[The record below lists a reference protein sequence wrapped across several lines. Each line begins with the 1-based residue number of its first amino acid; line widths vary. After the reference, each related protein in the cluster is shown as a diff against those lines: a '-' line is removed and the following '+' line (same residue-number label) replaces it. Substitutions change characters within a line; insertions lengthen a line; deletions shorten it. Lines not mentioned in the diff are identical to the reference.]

1 MARKP
6 GTLLTLLLIA
16 IPVQVLSAQQ
26 ALEGIARPSV
36 DETLSFTRPGR
47 IQKVHVR
54 QGQKVE
60 PGMLLVSLDDQA
72 ERIQLAFLEA
82 KAGDTTSIQASKAKY
97 DQAKLDYQKML
108 EADAKNVA
116 TPIEV
121 EHAKLNMHIAE
132 LTLELSKFEQ
142 QQNVRKMEEF
152 AATLER
158 MRIRSEIS
166 GRAERI
172 FLQKGESADA
182 LQKVIR
188 IVNIDPLWV
197 EVLVPIPRARNLRAV
212 PLEGNVEPASDQV
225 ADVRVGDPKAK
236 PLRGTII
243 HKASVAEPGTN
254 GLILRL
260 EVENPEKLPA
270 GQRAWIT
277 FPAEKGM
284 VGTSEPPEI
293 DLPEFDQP

>member
-1 MARKP
+1 MTRKP
-6 GTLLTLLLIA
+6 GALLTLLLVLPA
-16 IPVQVLSAQQ
+16 QVLFAQQ

-36 DETLSFTRPGR
+36 DEVLSFTRPGK

-54 QGQKVE
+54 QGQPVE

-72 ERIQLAFLEA
+72 ERIQLEFLKA
-82 KAGDTTSIQASKAKY
+82 KAGDTTSIEASKAKY
-97 DQAKLDYQKML
+97 DQARLDYQKML

-132 LTLELSKFEQ
+132 LTLKLSKFEQ
-142 QQNVRKMEEF
+142 QQNIRKMEEF
-152 AATLER
+152 EATLER
-158 MRIRSEIS
+158 MRIRSEVS

-188 IVNIDPLWV
+188 IVNTDPLWV
-197 EVLVPIPRARNLRAV
+197 EVLVPIPRARRLRAV

-284 VGTSEPPEI
+284 VQTSEPPEI